1 MNNIASRPEFLSLL
15 KSLNDCHNKDLSS
28 NISALNCNRRSFSQ
42 NDLTPYSFESL
53 KNRYM
58 ENALQAYDF
67 ETLIYSN
74 IHNYDFK
81 AMNIM
86 VKAHVDF

>member
-53 KNRYM
+53 KIAIWKM
-58 ENALQAYDF
+58 PCKHMTSKLLFIQTF
-67 ETLIYSN
+67 ITMISKL
-74 IHNYDFK
+74 
-81 AMNIM
+81 
-86 VKAHVDF
+86 